1 MPSSAS
7 RCSKRLRAEPN
18 NREPRIFVLIGP
30 GGAGKGTV
38 AAALIAQDPTLWLS
52 RSWTTRQPRPGE
64 RERDAYV
71 FVDRPAF
78 EAAVAQGGF
87 FEWAEF
93 LDYLMGTPIP
103 DPPSGRD
110 VLLEIDVQGAEQVLA
125 QRPDATVI
133 LLLPPS
139 PEVQA
144 ERLAARGDDEAHI
157 RRRVELGRSEVVRGA
172 EIAAHTVVNDDFA
185 QALAELTAIVDRTRS
200 AAPCAAN
207 PEES

>member
-1 MPSSAS
+1 VPSSAR
-7 RCSKRLRAEPN
+7 RCSKRLRAEPASN
-18 NREPRIFVLIGP
+18 EPRIFVLIGP
-30 GGAGKGTV
+30 GGAGKGTLAAELV
-38 AAALIAQDPTLWLS
+38 ARDPTLWLS
-52 RSWTTRQPRPGE
+52 RSWTTRAARPGE
-64 RERDAYV
+64 RERGAYV
-71 FVDRPAF
+71 FVDRPTF
-78 EAAVAQGGF
+78 EEAVAQGGF

-103 DPPSGRD
+103 DPPAGSD

-125 QRPDATVI
+125 KRPDATVI
-133 LLLPPS
+133 MLLPPS

-144 ERLAARGDDEAHI
+144 QRLAARGDDEEHV

-172 EIAAHTVVNDDFA
+172 KIAAHTVVNDDLER
-185 QALAELTAIVDRTRS
+185 ALAELTAIVDRTRT

>member
-1 MPSSAS
+1 M
-7 RCSKRLRAEPN
+7 
-18 NREPRIFVLIGP
+18 LIGP
-30 GGAGKGTV
+30 GVAGKGTV
-38 AAALIAQDPTLWLS
+38 AAALTAQDPTLWLS
-52 RSWTTRQPRPGE
+52 RSWTTRQPRQGE
-64 RERDAYV
+64 RERNAYV
-71 FVDRPAF
+71 FVDRPTF
-78 EAAVAQGGF
+78 EEAVAQGKF

-103 DPPSGRD
+103 DPPPGTD

-144 ERLAARGDDEAHI
+144 ERLAARGDDAEHI
-157 RRRVELGRSEVVRGA
+157 RRRVELGRSEVDRGA
-172 EIAAHTVVNDDFA
+172 KIAAHTVVNDDLG
-185 QALAELTAIVDRTRS
+185 QALAELTAIVERTRT
-200 AAPCAAN
+200 AAPCAAS

>member
-1 MPSSAS
+1 M
-7 RCSKRLRAEPN
+7 
-18 NREPRIFVLIGP
+18 LIGP
-30 GGAGKGTV
+30 GGAGKGTLAAELV
-38 AAALIAQDPTLWLS
+38 ARDESLWLS
-52 RSWTTRQPRPGE
+52 RSWTTREARPGE
-64 RERDAYV
+64 RERGAYV
-71 FVDRPAF
+71 FVDRDTF
-78 EAAVAQGGF
+78 EDAAARGAF

-103 DPPSGRD
+103 DPPPGAD

-125 QRPDATVI
+125 RRPDATVI

-144 ERLAARGDDEAHI
+144 ERLAARGDDEEHI
-157 RRRVELGRSEVVRGA
+157 RRRVDLGRSEVERGA
-172 EIAAHTVVNDDFA
+172 KIAAHTVVNDDLE
-185 QALAELTAIVDRTRS
+185 QTLAELAAIIDRTRS

>member
-1 MPSSAS
+1 VPSSAR

-18 NREPRIFVLIGP
+18 IDKPRIFVLIGP

-38 AAALIAQDPTLWLS
+38 AAELIARDPTLWLS
-52 RSWTTRQPRPGE
+52 RSWTTREARPGE
-64 RERDAYV
+64 RERNAYV
-71 FVDRPAF
+71 FVDRTTF
-78 EAAVAQGGF
+78 EEAVAQGRF
-87 FEWAEF
+87 FESAEF

-103 DPPSGRD
+103 DPPPGAD

-144 ERLAARGDDEAHI
+144 QRLAARGDDEAHI
-157 RRRVELGRSEVVRGA
+157 RRRVELGRSEVERGA
-172 EIAAHTVVNDDFA
+172 EIAAHTVVNDDLGR
-185 QALAELTAIVDRTRS
+185 ALAELTAIVDRTRT
-200 AAPCAAN
+200 AAPCAAS

>member
-1 MPSSAS
+1 
-7 RCSKRLRAEPN
+7 
-18 NREPRIFVLIGP
+18 VLIGP
-30 GGAGKGTV
+30 GGAGKGTLAAELV
-38 AAALIAQDPTLWLS
+38 ARDPTLWLS
-52 RSWTTRQPRPGE
+52 RSWTTRNPRPGE

-71 FVDRPAF
+71 FVDRPTF
-78 EAAVAQGGF
+78 EDAVEQGGF

-103 DPPSGRD
+103 DPPPGTD

-144 ERLAARGDDEAHI
+144 ERLAARGDDEDHI
-157 RRRVELGRSEVVRGA
+157 RRRVELGRTEVERG
-172 EIAAHTVVNDDFA
+172 EKIAAHTVVNDDLRK
-185 QALAELTAIVDRTRS
+185 ALVELAAIVDRTRS
-200 AAPCAAN
+200 AASCAEN
-207 PEES
+207 PEET